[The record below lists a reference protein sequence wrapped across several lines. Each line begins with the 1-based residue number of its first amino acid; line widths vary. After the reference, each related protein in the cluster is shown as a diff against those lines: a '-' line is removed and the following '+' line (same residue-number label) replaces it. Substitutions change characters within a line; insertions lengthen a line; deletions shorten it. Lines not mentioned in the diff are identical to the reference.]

1 MTVPIN
7 LSGAPCRY
15 GELEEVVLG
24 ESLAAVRLPDLE
36 DDLDSSASS
45 LSSFAATTESALSA
59 ALERC
64 RQATGPSLTVILT
77 QRSKRSQPWLH
88 EAAGCA
94 QHVPSHFCL
103 RPIFL

>member
-1 MTVPIN
+1 M
-7 LSGAPCRY
+7 LCRY

-64 RQATGPSLTVILT
+64 RQATGPSLTVNIHT
-77 QRSKRSQPWLH
+77 
-88 EAAGCA
+88 A
-94 QHVPSHFCL
+94 QHAVSAADA
-103 RPIFL
+103 